1 MAYNV
6 SIPVG
11 QWIFWSI
18 IKSTEQVTDWNMGA
32 IRYLFTAQNMETR
45 LIVIRN
51 PSKIIAAPLIV
62 QSVFTMLTHY
72 VSY

>member
-1 MAYNV
+1 
-6 SIPVG
+6 
-11 QWIFWSI
+11 
-18 IKSTEQVTDWNMGA
+18 
-32 IRYLFTAQNMETR
+32 METR

-62 QSVFTMLTHY
+62 QSVFTMITHY

>member
-1 MAYNV
+1 MACNV

-18 IKSTEQVTDWNMGA
+18 IKSTEQVTDWNMGT

-51 PSKIIAAPLIV
+51 PSKIIAELLLLSS
-62 QSVFTMLTHY
+62 QYLQC
-72 VSY
+72 